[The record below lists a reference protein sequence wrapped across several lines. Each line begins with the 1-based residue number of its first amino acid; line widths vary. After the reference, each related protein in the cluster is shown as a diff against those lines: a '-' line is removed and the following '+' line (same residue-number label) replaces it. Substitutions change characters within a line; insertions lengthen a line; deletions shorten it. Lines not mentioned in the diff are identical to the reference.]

1 MVLLNCSAHFWLMN
15 INGSMKNRTGPARSC
30 TGSRR
35 WTVAFCCVV
44 FTAVTTVAQL
54 QPLIKIT
61 GSVSDSSG
69 GAIANA
75 SVEFKTTEGSFHAA
89 TDDAG
94 NFTLFSTLEY
104 GTLSIT
110 SPGFN
115 PIKLDIAKPDGPVH
129 IKLEPADVIERIFVT
144 AEDERI
150 PATPVSQFAISRRE
164 LELAGALT
172 IDDVL
177 RQAPGFSLFRRA
189 GSLSANPTSQGVSLR
204 GVGANGASRA
214 VVLVDGIPLNSP
226 FGGWVY
232 WTRLPRASVES
243 VQVYNG
249 GTSDLYGSGA
259 LGGVINIR
267 TRTTPATS
275 LDFEAS
281 AGNNTTGATSFS
293 AGKSFGRWGLLFS
306 GQALHTDGYVLVP
319 ENQRGA
325 VDTPAGTGD
334 LAGSLLVSRTFGS
347 HGHAFARLSSFG
359 ESRLNG
365 TPVQLN
371 DTRISSLD
379 LGADW
384 HDFSVRLY
392 GSSENFN
399 QNFSA
404 VAADRQSESLTNRQR
419 NPSQQIGFAFQW
431 RGELGDHQGLSA
443 GVEGRDVRGHS
454 AETTFNNR
462 RVTAFVDAGGRQR
475 SFGVFGA
482 DSVRFQSWFFSV
494 GARVDRWVNSRGFSD
509 RIPVVGTPTLNDF
522 ADRSETAF
530 SPRFAVIKRFD
541 DGFSLSASAYKAFR
555 APTLNELYRNFR
567 VGNVVTN
574 ANAALS
580 AERLTGGEVGVGWE
594 KFGERLFVRSNF
606 FWSQIDDSIAN
617 VTLATTPALITR
629 QRQNLGAIR
638 ARGVELSASMKF
650 ARHWEVASEYLL
662 TDSTVLRFPAN
673 RSLEGLLVPQVPR
686 HQFNFQ
692 VTYANAK
699 WLVGTQGRFVSRQF
713 DDDQNTLPLARFFTM
728 DAEASRAVSEH
739 VRVFVAFQNVN
750 GNRYEISSTPVF
762 TVGPPVLVRGG
773 VRVSIR

>member
-1 MVLLNCSAHFWLMN
+1 M
-15 INGSMKNRTGPARSC
+15 RR
-30 TGSRR
+30 RR
-35 WTVAFCCVV
+35 WTVALCCAV
-44 FTAVTTVAQL
+44 FAAATTFAQQQL
-54 QPLIKIT
+54 TKIS
-61 GSVSDSSG
+61 GVVSDSSG
-69 GAIANA
+69 AAIAKA
-75 SVEFKTTEGSFHAA
+75 SVEFEANGNSVRTA

-94 NFTLFSTLEY
+94 NFTLLSAQPY
-104 GTLSIT
+104 GTLSIS

-115 PIKLDIAKPDGPVH
+115 TIKIDVSKTDGPLH
-129 IKLEPADVIERIFVT
+129 IKLEPASVIERILVT
-144 AEDERI
+144 SDDEQI
-150 PATPVSQFAISRRE
+150 PATPASQFAISRRE
-164 LELAGALT
+164 LDLSGALT

-177 RQAPGFSLFRRA
+177 RQVPGFSLFRRS

-232 WTRLPRASVES
+232 WNRVARASVEN

-267 TRTTPATS
+267 TQTTPATF

-281 AGNNTTGATSFS
+281 AGNETTGATSFT
-293 AGKSFGRWGLLFS
+293 AGKSFGPWGLMFS
-306 GQALHTDGYVLVP
+306 GQALHTDGYILVP
-319 ENQRGA
+319 ENQRGS
-325 VDTPAGTGD
+325 VDTAAGTGD
-334 LAGSLLVSRTFGS
+334 LAGSLLVSRTFS
-347 HGHAFARLSSFG
+347 SQAHAFARLSSFG
-359 ESRLNG
+359 ESRRNG
-365 TPVQLN
+365 TPVQIN
-371 DTRISSLD
+371 DTRISALD
-379 LGADW
+379 LGVDW
-384 HDFSVRLY
+384 NDFSARLY

-404 VAADRQSESLTNRQR
+404 VAANRGSESLTNRQR

-431 RGELGDHQGLSA
+431 RRSIGAHQAFSA
-443 GVEGRDVRGHS
+443 GIEGRDVRGHS
-454 AETTFNNR
+454 AETTFNNSR
-462 RVTAFVDAGGRQR
+462 ITAFVDAGGRQR

-482 DSVRFQSWFFSV
+482 DSVRFQSWVVSF
-494 GARVDRWVNSRGFSD
+494 GARVDRWVNSRGFSN
-509 RIPVVGTPTLNDF
+509 RIPVVGTPSLNNF

-530 SPRFAVIKRFD
+530 SPRFSLVKRFNQ
-541 DGFSLSASAYKAFR
+541 GFSVSGSVYRAFR

-574 ANAALS
+574 ANAALR
-580 AERLTGGEVGVGWE
+580 AERLTGGEAGVGWQ
-594 KFGERLFVRSNF
+594 KFGERLFVRGNF

-617 VTLATTPALITR
+617 VTLSTTPALITR

-638 ARGVELSASMKF
+638 ARGLELSTITKL
-650 ARHWEVASEYLL
+650 ARHWEVAGEYLL
-662 TDSTVLRFPAN
+662 TDSTVLSFPVN

-699 WLVGTQGRFVSRQF
+699 WMVGTQGRFVSRQF

-728 DAEASRAVSEH
+728 DAEVSRAISE
-739 VRVFVAFQNVN
+739 RMRLFVAFQNLN
-750 GNRYEISSTPVF
+750 GSRYEISSTPVF
-762 TVGPPVLVRGG
+762 TLGPPVLVRGG
-773 VRVSIR
+773 VRIVIR

>member
-1 MVLLNCSAHFWLMN
+1 
-15 INGSMKNRTGPARSC
+15 MKNRTGPIVWCMRR
-30 TGSRR
+30 RR
-35 WTVAFCCVV
+35 WTVAFCCLLS
-44 FTAVTTVAQL
+44 AVITTFAQQQL
-54 QPLIKIT
+54 TKIS
-61 GSVSDSSG
+61 GVVSDPSG
-69 GAIANA
+69 AVIANA
-75 SVEFKTTEGSFHAA
+75 SVEFEANGNSVRTA

-94 NFTLFSTLEY
+94 NFTLLSTAAY
-104 GTLSIT
+104 GKLSIS

-115 PIKLDIAKPDGPVH
+115 PIKIDVSKSDGPLH
-129 IKLEPADVIERIFVT
+129 IKLEPSGVIERILVT
-144 AEDERI
+144 ADDERI

-226 FGGWVY
+226 FGGWIY
-232 WTRLPRASVES
+232 WNRLARASVES
-243 VQVYNG
+243 IQVYNG

-281 AGNNTTGATSFS
+281 AGNKTTGATSFS

-325 VDTPAGTGD
+325 VDTAAGTGD

-347 HGHAFARLSSFG
+347 QAHAFARLSSFG
-359 ESRLNG
+359 EIRRNS

-379 LGADW
+379 LGVDW
-384 HDFSVRLY
+384 KDLSARLY

-404 VAADRQSESLTNRQR
+404 VAANRESESLTNRQR
-419 NPSQQIGFAFQW
+419 NPSQQVGFAFQW
-431 RGELGDHQGLSA
+431 RHSVGDHQQFSA

-454 AETTFNNR
+454 AETTFNNSR
-462 RVTAFVDAGGRQR
+462 ITALVDAGGRQR

-482 DSVRFQSWFFSV
+482 DAVRFQSWFFTFD
-494 GARVDRWVNSRGFSD
+494 ARIDYWLNSRGFSN
-509 RIPVVGTPTLNDF
+509 RIPIVGRPSLNDF

-530 SPRFAVIKRFD
+530 SPRFSVIKRFD
-541 DGFSLSASAYKAFR
+541 GGLSLSGSVYRAFR

-574 ANAALS
+574 ANAALT
-580 AERLTGGEVGVGWE
+580 AERLTGGEGGIGWQE
-594 KFGERLFVRSNF
+594 FGERLFVRGNF

-617 VTLATTPALITR
+617 VTLSTTPALITR

-638 ARGVELSASMKF
+638 ARGVELSAVTKF
-650 ARHWEVASEYLL
+650 ARHWEAAGEYLL
-662 TDSTVLRFPAN
+662 TDSTVLSFPAN
-673 RSLEGLLVPQVPR
+673 RSLQGLLVPQVPR

-692 VTYANAK
+692 VSYANGK
-699 WLVGTQGRFVSRQF
+699 WLLGTQGRFVSRQF
-713 DDDQNTLPLARFFTM
+713 DDDQNTLPLEKFFTM
-728 DAEASRAVSEH
+728 DAEASRAVSER
-739 VRVFVAFQNVN
+739 VRVFVALQNLN
-750 GNRYEISSTPVF
+750 GSRYEISSTPVF
-762 TVGPPVLVRGG
+762 TVGPPVLVRA
-773 VRVSIR
+773 